1 MRSSRQDK
9 QATFFPAFKGGSML
23 IASICFCLSGAALAD
38 SEHGI
43 NFNRSAANFYLH
55 DFCEGRNPSDSCAL
69 AVSADGFYGI
79 ANGPILVGVK
89 KEALSVCRSVSD
101 QPETCALVDEN
112 GQSSFIA
119 EVSANGD
126 DSDPSKDS
134 DFDSQLKAAL
144 AEAFGSVTDS
154 VSELK
159 NDSSEKASGLLGLLD
174 QDQPSSDGLAGLEKE
189 CFEEFHRNGG
199 KKWKNA
205 VLADNDSGI
214 DIFRCEDFVS
224 EDYLVWVGAT
234 SPSAGESASPA
245 DGKTQATAGVAPAAR
260 PPETSDLAFAVEER
274 LLGVW
279 RSSDGCTLH
288 IFPLGDER
296 VIGSAWGSSNESS
309 ELLVNF
315 SSDRRFPWR
324 RQNKSWGFPEQGLA
338 APSMSG
344 RFIVDLYDRDVLYS
358 DVSPCYSPV
367 ASRLEWFRVPP
378 EKLAS
383 IKPPKWHAQVFEQ
396 VIAGSETSVVAAE
409 QVVSSAPLQTETQDA
424 STATQG
430 ATAEAVNKS
439 IELEFWQA
447 ISESNDVAMYEEY
460 LRAFP
465 SGTFAGLAKLKIK
478 NLDGTGG
485 SATTKG
491 SSIPNLDY
499 GNYYALV
506 IGNNEYKDFPSLRAA
521 VNDANEISKTLR
533 QHYGFDVELLENA
546 GRADIL
552 RSLKGLRQKVGP
564 ADNVLIYYAGHGWLD
579 KVADEGYWLPV
590 DAERDD
596 DSNWLATDRV
606 VSQIKAMKA
615 KHVMVVA
622 DSCFSGTITR
632 GISIEQK
639 DPEWFAQIV
648 KKKARTALTSGGLE
662 PVLDSGSN
670 GHSAFAHAFITLLNE
685 NDGVIDGSQLFG
697 KLRPKVMVNTTQT
710 PQYGKIHM
718 AGDDGGDFLFV
729 RRQ

>member
-1 MRSSRQDK
+1 MYSS
-9 QATFFPAFKGGSML
+9 TE
-23 IASICFCLSGAALAD
+23 ASRHGLRLAVAGLVLGVFAGTDNPVSAD

-69 AVSADGFYGI
+69 AVAEDGYYGI

-89 KEALSVCRSVSD
+89 KEALSVCKRVST
-101 QPETCALVDEN
+101 QPETCTIVDQN
-112 GQSSFIA
+112 GKSSFIA
-119 EVSANGD
+119 SVSATVD
-126 DSDPSKDS
+126 DSSPASDS
-134 DFDSQLKAAL
+134 EFDAKLKAAL
-144 AEAFGSVTDS
+144 ADAVDSVTSS
-154 VSELK
+154 VEALTTETADDGVDLL
-159 NDSSEKASGLLGLLD
+159 NFLASN
-174 QDQPSSDGLAGLEKE
+174 QPSAEGLTGLEKE
-189 CFEEFHRNGG
+189 CFNDFHRSGG

-214 DIFRCEDFVS
+214 DIYRCRSFVS
-224 EDYLVWVGAT
+224 SDFLTWIGSNKDSNQPMA
-234 SPSAGESASPA
+234 ASAS
-245 DGKTQATAGVAPAAR
+245 T
-260 PPETSDLAFAVEER
+260 ETLVETLASEGDPLNSDVAFARKEE

-279 RSSDGCTLH
+279 ESNDNCVLH
-288 IFPLGDER
+288 IYPIDDNQL
-296 VIGSAWGSSNESS
+296 IGAAWGRSKESA
-309 ELLVNF
+309 ELLINF
-315 SSDRRFPWR
+315 SVDRRFPWR
-324 RQNKSWGFPEQGLA
+324 RQNKNWGMPEQGLLS
-338 APSMSG
+338 PSREG

-358 DVSPCYSPV
+358 DVSPCYAPKGVSIEWRRV
-367 ASRLEWFRVPP
+367 AP
-378 EKLAS
+378 EKTAS
-383 IKPPKWHAQVFEQ
+383 VQPPQWHNDDFARVVDGDQQPEQATEQ
-396 VIAGSETSVVAAE
+396 VAAASPTPATTVTPETLGVTS
-409 QVVSSAPLQTETQDA
+409 
-424 STATQG
+424 
-430 ATAEAVNKS
+430 EAVSKS

-460 LRAFP
+460 LRTFP
-465 SGTFAGLAKLKIK
+465 AGTFAGLARLRIK
-478 NLDGTGG
+478 SLGGTDAIAQ
-485 SATTKG
+485 SPA
-491 SSIPNLDY
+491 IPNLDY

-506 IGNNEYKDFPSLRAA
+506 IGNNSYKDFPSLRAA
-521 VNDANEISKTLR
+521 INDANEVSNTLR
-533 QHYGFDVELLENA
+533 TGYGFDVELLKNA

-552 RSLKGLRQKVGP
+552 RSLKGLREKVGP
-564 ADNVLIYYAGHGWLD
+564 RDNVLIYYAGHGWLD
-579 KVADEGYWLPV
+579 TVADEGYWLPV

-639 DPEWFAQIV
+639 DPEWFSQIV
-648 KKKARTALTSGGLE
+648 NKKARTALTSGGLE

-670 GHSAFAHAFITLLNE
+670 GHSAFAHAFITLLEE
-685 NDGVIDGSQLFG
+685 NQGVIDGSQLFG

>member
-1 MRSSRQDK
+1 MYSISSTGASRRVLRL
-9 QATFFPAFKGGSML
+9 AVGGLVLGVFAGTGNPAS
-23 IASICFCLSGAALAD
+23 AD

-69 AVSADGFYGI
+69 AVAEDGYYGI

-89 KEALSVCRSVSD
+89 KEALSVCKGVST
-101 QPETCALVDEN
+101 QPETCTIVDQN
-112 GQSSFIA
+112 GTSSFIA
-119 EVSANGD
+119 SVSATVD
-126 DSDPSKDS
+126 DSSPPSDS
-134 DFDSQLKAAL
+134 DFDAKLKAAL
-144 AEAFGSVTDS
+144 ADAVATVTGSVEALTTETADDGADLLS
-154 VSELK
+154 FL
-159 NDSSEKASGLLGLLD
+159 ASN
-174 QDQPSSDGLAGLEKE
+174 QPSAEGLAGLEKE
-189 CFEEFHRNGG
+189 CFNDFHRSGG

-214 DIFRCEDFVS
+214 DIYRCRSFVS
-224 EDYLVWVGAT
+224 SDFLTWIGSDKDSSQPMAAPDSTETPVETLALEGDPVHSDVAVASQEELLGIWESKDNCVLHIYPLDDHQVIGAAWGR
-234 SPSAGESASPA
+234 SKESA
-245 DGKTQATAGVAPAAR
+245 
-260 PPETSDLAFAVEER
+260 
-274 LLGVW
+274 
-279 RSSDGCTLH
+279 
-288 IFPLGDER
+288 
-296 VIGSAWGSSNESS
+296 
-309 ELLVNF
+309 ELLINF
-315 SSDRRFPWR
+315 LSDRRFPWR
-324 RQNKSWGFPEQGLA
+324 RQNKNWGMPEQGLLS
-338 APSMSG
+338 PSREG

-358 DVSPCYSPV
+358 DVSPCYAPKGV
-367 ASRLEWFRVPP
+367 AIEWRRVAP
-378 EKLAS
+378 EKTASVQPPQWHNDDFARVVDGDQQPEQATELAAAAS
-383 IKPPKWHAQVFEQ
+383 LTPATTVTP
-396 VIAGSETSVVAAE
+396 ETLGVTS
-409 QVVSSAPLQTETQDA
+409 
-424 STATQG
+424 
-430 ATAEAVNKS
+430 EAVSKS

-465 SGTFAGLAKLKIK
+465 AGTFAGLARLRIK
-478 NLDGTGG
+478 SLGGTDAIAQ
-485 SATTKG
+485 SPA
-491 SSIPNLDY
+491 IPNLDY

-506 IGNNEYKDFPSLRAA
+506 IGNNSYKDFPSLRAA
-521 VNDANEISKTLR
+521 INDANEISNTLR
-533 QHYGFDVELLENA
+533 KGYGFDVELLENA

-552 RSLKGLRQKVGP
+552 RSLKGLREKVGP
-564 ADNVLIYYAGHGWLD
+564 RDNVLIYYAGHGWLD
-579 KVADEGYWLPV
+579 TVADEGYWLPV

-639 DPEWFAQIV
+639 DPEWFSQIV
-648 KKKARTALTSGGLE
+648 NKKARTALTSGGLE

-670 GHSAFAHAFITLLNE
+670 GHSAFAHAFITLLEE
-685 NDGVIDGSQLFG
+685 NQGVIDGSQLFG